1 MKKLLFNPFEKYD
14 GRPLM
19 TIGLLITV
27 LGSLLGYVF
36 NARYDNAIHI
46 SFLDDVTFVE
56 PLTDNIF
63 NIASMFLAFYIF
75 GYIINKKIRPI
86 DILSMVMIAR
96 FPFYLNTFT
105 NIDGFMYTMSENILN
120 GGTAAL
126 LENPTNLL
134 IMTVAGFLSLA
145 LLVWYIALLY
155 NGFKIAVNIKTTTHK
170 ILFAVAT
177 IASLIISSI
186 LFYIIY

>member
-1 MKKLLFNPFEKYD
+1 MKKILFNPFEKYD

-27 LGSLLGYVF
+27 VGSMLGYAF
-36 NARYDNAIHI
+36 NARFDNAIHI
-46 SFLDDVTFVE
+46 TFLDNVTLAE

-63 NIASMFLAFYIF
+63 NIASMFVAFYIF
-75 GYIINKKIRPI
+75 GYIINKKTRPI

-96 FPFYLNTFT
+96 LPFYLNAFT
-105 NIDGFMYTMSENILN
+105 NINGFMYKISVKILN
-120 GGTAAL
+120 GGTNAL
-126 LENPTNLL
+126 LENSSDLL
-134 IMTVAGFLSLA
+134 IMTAAAFLSLA

-155 NGFKIAVNIKTTTHK
+155 NGFRIAANIKTTTHK

-186 LFYIIY
+186 VFYIIY